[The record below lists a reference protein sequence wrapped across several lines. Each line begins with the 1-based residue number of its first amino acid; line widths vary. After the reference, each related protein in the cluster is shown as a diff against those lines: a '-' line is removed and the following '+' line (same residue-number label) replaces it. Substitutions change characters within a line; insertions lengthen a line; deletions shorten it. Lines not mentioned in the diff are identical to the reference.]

1 MSHYNRRA
9 ERDHMMRYEKLLPHI
24 LDLAALDDAALDA
37 TALATAKLSFY
48 DWLVVSCAGSAE
60 PLAVIMR
67 DFIASEAGTP
77 TASVTGSA
85 QKFPARAAALANGTI
100 SHALDYDDTH
110 FAYVGHPSV
119 AIFPAALAAA
129 EEVGASAADV
139 CKAFLLGA
147 EVSCRIGMV
156 LGRRHYDAGF
166 HQTATAGCFGA
177 TVAAARLYQLDS
189 AALCGALGLA
199 STRASGLK
207 SQFGT
212 MGKPFNA
219 GMAAANAI
227 EACGLA
233 RRGFTSASDGVGGPQ
248 GFVPAHQPQHDDC
261 EILWPQTTP
270 TKFIFADVRHKLHA
284 CCHGTHAMIE
294 ALRMLMAK
302 QDVTAENLLSLTIK
316 VNPRWLRVCDIK
328 RPRTGLEVKFSYAF
342 LAAMVLHQIDTAATQ
357 SYNDALCDDAA
368 LAATAGKVTVI
379 GDELISDSGV
389 VVSVEIGSGTI
400 CTDAFDLMAPL
411 DIAVLQSRLVAKATA
426 LLGADKAGEIWDS
439 MAAIETISA
448 ADMARHLRS

>member
-9 ERDHMMRYEKLLPHI
+9 ERDPMMRYEKLLPHI

-129 EEVGASAADV
+129 EEVGASGADV

-233 RRGFTSASDGVGGPQ
+233 ARFRQDGTIQDLIDQLERGIPAPVGWLHLGPVEQPTGVGHWSVVVGWEPSSRT
-248 GFVPAHQPQHDDC
+248 FLMHDPNG
-261 EILWPQTTP
+261 E
-270 TKFIFADVRHKLHA
+270 ADLV
-284 CCHGTHAMIE
+284 GGGYVST
-294 ALRMLMAK
+294 ALGSGRA
-302 QDVTAENLLSLTIK
+302 QRYSERNWGR
-316 VNPRWLRVCDIK
+316 RWL
-328 RPRTGLEVKFSYAF
+328 
-342 LAAMVLHQIDTAATQ
+342 
-357 SYNDALCDDAA
+357 
-368 LAATAGKVTVI
+368 
-379 GDELISDSGV
+379 
-389 VVSVEIGSGTI
+389 VEGPGSGWWMG
-400 CTDAFDLMAPL
+400 FGQP
-411 DIAVLQSRLVAKATA
+411 
-426 LLGADKAGEIWDS
+426 
-439 MAAIETISA
+439 
-448 ADMARHLRS
+448 